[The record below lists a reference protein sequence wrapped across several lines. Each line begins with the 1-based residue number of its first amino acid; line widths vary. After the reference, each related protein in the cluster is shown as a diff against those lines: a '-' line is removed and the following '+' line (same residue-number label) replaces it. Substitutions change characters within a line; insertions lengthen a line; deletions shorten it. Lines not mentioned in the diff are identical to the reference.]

1 MKRIAFVAVLI
12 MAVSQVSSRAQTQ
25 QASAS
30 SQKSLAATL
39 GIYVFPSQGQSAS
52 QQSQDE
58 AACYKWAVSNTG
70 VDPFAANQQNQQQ
83 QAQAQATAQSGQG
96 QGVRGAARGA
106 AAGALIGG
114 IAGSP
119 GTGAAVG
126 AATGAVVG
134 RSRRRQAEEQ
144 AAQQSAASSQATAQ
158 QIDAFK
164 KAFGACMEGKH
175 YIAK

>member
-1 MKRIAFVAVLI
+1 MKKIVFAALLI
-12 MAVSQVSSRAQTQ
+12 MIASQLSSRAQT
-25 QASAS
+25 APAS

-58 AACYKWAVSNTG
+58 AACYKWAVQNTG
-70 VDPFAANQQNQQQ
+70 VDPFNAAKQNEQQ

-96 QGVRGAARGA
+96 QGARGAARGA

-114 IAGSP
+114 IAGDA

-126 AATGAVVG
+126 AATGFVAG
-134 RSRRRQAEEQ
+134 RVRKRHAEDQ
-144 AAQQSAASSQATAQ
+144 AAQQSAASSSATAQ
-158 QIDAFK
+158 QMDAFK
-164 KAFGACMEGKH
+164 KAFGACMEGKK
-175 YIAK
+175 YITK

>member
-1 MKRIAFVAVLI
+1 MKRILAIAVLI
-12 MAVSQVSSRAQTQ
+12 ALASQVSSRAQTQ
-25 QASAS
+25 PAAASA
-30 SQKSLAATL
+30 QKSLAATL

-58 AACYKWAVSNTG
+58 AACYKWAVQNTG
-70 VDPFAANQQNQQQ
+70 VDPFNAAQQNQQQ

-96 QGVRGAARGA
+96 QGARGAARGA

-114 IAGSP
+114 IAGDA

-126 AATGAVVG
+126 AATGFVAG
-134 RSRRRQAEEQ
+134 RVRKRHAEDQ

-158 QIDAFK
+158 QMDAFK
-164 KAFGACMEGKH
+164 KAFGACMEGKK
-175 YIAK
+175 YITK

>member
-1 MKRIAFVAVLI
+1 MMKRIAFVAALI

-25 QASAS
+25 APASA
-30 SQKSLAATL
+30 QKSLAATL

-70 VDPFAANQQNQQQ
+70 VDPFAASQQNQQQ

-96 QGVRGAARGA
+96 QGARGAARGA

-114 IAGSP
+114 IAGDA

-126 AATGAVVG
+126 AATGFVAG
-134 RSRRRQAEEQ
+134 RARKRHAEDQ
-144 AAQQSAASSQATAQ
+144 AAQQSAASSHATAQ
-158 QIDAFK
+158 QMDAFK
-164 KAFGACMEGKH
+164 KAFGACMEGKK
-175 YIAK
+175 YITK